1 MYLQGDGESIPE
13 AVPDE
18 FHPSTEEDL
27 RKPPL
32 EAEPKTT
39 KSLQHDV
46 PLPSLEVTCHFHIL
60 PLVLF
65 AVAIGTRFYALDQP
79 NHIVFDELHYGRYAG
94 LYQRGIF
101 FFDSHPPLGKQLLAL
116 AGHLA
121 GFQGTTTLF
130 SMQTFYIAAVR
141 TEPSIRPLIY
151 WYMGRI
157 NSPIS

>member
-1 MYLQGDGESIPE
+1 LQGDGESIPE

-18 FHPSTEEDL
+18 FQSSTEEDL
-27 RKPPL
+27 KKPL
-32 EAEPKTT
+32 EAAP
-39 KSLQHDV
+39 KSLQQEV

-116 AGHLA
+116 AGYLA
-121 GFQGTTTLF
+121 GFQGTTTLSVCKRF
-130 SMQTFYIAAVR
+130 TSSSCQNQPFDPTAY
-141 TEPSIRPLIY
+141 L
-151 WYMGRI
+151 
-157 NSPIS
+157 